1 MRDIIHQLFINKFK
15 VMGEIEVL
23 QSQVDFPQGE
33 KRNEELISALHKD
46 WDRIEHLL
54 DLCFKSLGC

>member
-15 VMGEIEVL
+15 VMKEIEDL
-23 QSQVDFPQGE
+23 QSQVDFPDGE
-33 KRNEELISALHKD
+33 KRNHELIDALHRD
-46 WDRIEHLL
+46 WDKTEHLI